1 MMIASFADAA
11 GLFTDPLIYIAIAA
25 GTVLGLIFGSLPG
38 LTATMGIALLLPLT
52 FGMEPVTGMG
62 MLLGVYCGAIS
73 GGSIPA
79 ALLNI
84 PGTPS
89 SVATTLDAFPMAR
102 NGEPGRALGLCIVSS
117 LIGGMVSVAIFAF
130 MSPLIA
136 QAALDF
142 SAIEYAAL
150 GVFGLTIIA
159 SVAEKSLI
167 KGIVAGLIGVLISLI
182 GIDSLTGVQR
192 LTAGIPALVGG
203 VDFMAALIGLFAL
216 SQIIADVVGGHSS
229 GSQQRVSVS
238 NAYPRFRE
246 TFRRWKI
253 WSSSS
258 LIGALVGAIPGAGGS
273 IASFLAYDQAKR
285 ISKTPENFGKGHDE
299 GIISCESANNGMTG
313 GALIPMMTLGI
324 PGDAS
329 AAILMG
335 GLLIHGLQPGPLLF
349 DEQPT
354 IAYGI
359 IIAFFIANLFMFSF
373 QSVGIKLFVRVL
385 QIPRTY
391 LLPFILVMCIIGAYG
406 ISGTLSSAWI
416 LLFFGVF
423 GYFLNRHGFSA
434 APVVLGMILGY
445 MVESNFRRGMTMH
458 SGDWTVFFSRP
469 LSLCFLLLS
478 VLAIAWPIL
487 KYLRE
492 RKRALAATGEHS
504 ESKHTPG
511 L

>member
-1 MMIASFADAA
+1 MIANFADAA
-11 GLFTDPLIYIAIAA
+11 SLFFNINIFLAIAF
-25 GTVLGLIFGSLPG
+25 GTVLGLVFGALPG

-102 NGEPGRALGLCIVSS
+102 NGEPGRALGLCIVASM
-117 LIGGMVSVAIFAF
+117 IGGMVSVIIFAL

-136 QAALDF
+136 SAALKF
-142 SAIEYAAL
+142 SAIEYFAL
-150 GVFGLTIIA
+150 GLFGLTIIA
-159 SVAEKSLI
+159 SVSDNSII

-182 GIDSLTGVQR
+182 GIDSLTGVVR
-192 LTAGIPALVGG
+192 LTAGIPELIGG
-203 VDFMAALIGLFAL
+203 VDFMPALIGLFAL
-216 SQIIADVVGGHSS
+216 SQIISDVTSTNAAANAEA
-229 GSQQRVSVS
+229 RVKVS

-246 TFRRWKI
+246 TFKRWKI

-285 ISKTPENFGKGHDE
+285 ISKTPEKFRSGHDE
-299 GIISCESANNGMTG
+299 GVISCESANNGMTG

-335 GLLIHGLQPGPLLF
+335 GLLIHGLQPGPMLF
-349 DEQPT
+349 DEQAN

-359 IIAFFIANLFMFSF
+359 IIAFLIANIFMFSF
-373 QSVGIKLFVRVL
+373 QSIGIKLFVRVL
-385 QIPRTY
+385 QVPRSY
-391 LLPFILVMCIIGAYG
+391 LLPFIMVMCILGSYG
-406 ISGTLSSAWI
+406 ISGTLSSTWI

-423 GYFLNRHGFSA
+423 GYFLNRYGFSS

-458 SGDWTVFFSRP
+458 EGDWTVFFTRP
-469 LSLCFLLLS
+469 ISLCFILLS
-478 VLAIAWPIL
+478 VVAIVLPL
-487 KYLRE
+487 YRHYKKNT
-492 RKRALAATGEHS
+492 RKRRLVDQQQ
-504 ESKHTPG
+504 
-511 L
+511 

>member
-1 MMIASFADAA
+1 MLANFADAA
-11 GLFTDPLIYIAIAA
+11 GLFLDVNVFLAIAF
-25 GTVLGLIFGSLPG
+25 GTVLGLIFGALPG

-52 FGMEPVTGMG
+52 FSMEPVTGMG

-117 LIGGMVSVAIFAF
+117 MIGGLISVAIFAF
-130 MSPLIA
+130 LSPVIA
-136 QAALDF
+136 DVALDF
-142 SAIEYAAL
+142 SAVEYFSL
-150 GVFGLTIIA
+150 GLFGLTIIA
-159 SVAEKSLI
+159 SVSGQSII

-182 GIDSLTGVQR
+182 GIDSLTGVVR
-192 LTAGIPALVGG
+192 LTAGIPDLVGG
-203 VDFMAALIGLFAL
+203 VDLMPALIGLFAL
-216 SQIIADVVGGHSS
+216 SQIISDVTNLSPQSQS
-229 GSQQRVSVS
+229 GARVRVN

-246 TFRRWKI
+246 TFRHWKV

-258 LIGALVGAIPGAGGS
+258 LIGSLVGAIPGAGGS
-273 IASFLAYDQAKR
+273 IASFLAYDQSKR
-285 ISKTPENFGKGHDE
+285 MSKTPEKFGTGHDE
-299 GIISCESANNGMTG
+299 GVISCESGNNGMTG

-335 GLLIHGLQPGPLLF
+335 GLLIHGLQPGPMLF
-349 DEQPT
+349 QDQGN

-359 IIAFFIANLFMFSF
+359 IIAFLVANIFMFCF

-385 QIPRTY
+385 QIPRSY
-391 LLPFILVMCIIGAYG
+391 LLPFILVMCMVGAYG
-406 ISGTLSSAWI
+406 ISGTLSSAWV

-423 GYFLNRHGFSA
+423 GYFLNRYGFSS

-445 MVESNFRRGMTMH
+445 MVESNFRRGMTMND
-458 SGDWTVFFSRP
+458 GDWTVFFTHP
-469 LSLCFLLLS
+469 ISLCFLLLS
-478 VLAIAWPIL
+478 VVSVVLPIIRHRRQARQRQQETNSNRPL
-487 KYLRE
+487 
-492 RKRALAATGEHS
+492 
-504 ESKHTPG
+504 ESAR
-511 L
+511 

>member
-1 MMIASFADAA
+1 MFAHFAEAA
-11 GLFTDPLIYIAIAA
+11 TLFANGYIFLAIAA

-102 NGEPGRALGLCIVSS
+102 NGEPGRALGLCIVASM
-117 LIGGMVSVAIFAF
+117 IGGMISVLIFAF

-136 QAALDF
+136 EAALRF
-142 SAIEYAAL
+142 SAIEYATL
-150 GVFGLTIIA
+150 GLFGLTIIA
-159 SVAEKSLI
+159 SVSDKSLI

-182 GIDSLTGVQR
+182 GIDSLTGVVR
-192 LTAGIPALVGG
+192 LTAGIPALIGG

-216 SQIIADVVGGHSS
+216 SQIITDTTTSRADQVSEG
-229 GSQQRVSVS
+229 RVRVN

-258 LIGALVGAIPGAGGS
+258 LIGSLVGAIPGAGGS

-285 ISKTPENFGKGHDE
+285 ISRTPEKFGKGHDE

-335 GLLIHGLQPGPLLF
+335 GLLIHGLQPGPMLF
-349 DEQPT
+349 DEQAN

-359 IIAFFIANLFMFSF
+359 IIAFLVANIFMFSF

-391 LLPFILVMCIIGAYG
+391 LLPFIMVMCILGAYG
-406 ISGTLSSAWI
+406 ITGSLTSAWI
-416 LLFFGVF
+416 LLFFGIF

-458 SGDWTVFFSRP
+458 DGDWSVFFTRP
-469 LSLCFLLLS
+469 ISLAFILLS
-478 VLAIAWPIL
+478 VLAIALPL
-487 KYLRE
+487 YRHHRSRRARKYVN
-492 RKRALAATGEHS
+492 
-504 ESKHTPG
+504 P
-511 L
+511 